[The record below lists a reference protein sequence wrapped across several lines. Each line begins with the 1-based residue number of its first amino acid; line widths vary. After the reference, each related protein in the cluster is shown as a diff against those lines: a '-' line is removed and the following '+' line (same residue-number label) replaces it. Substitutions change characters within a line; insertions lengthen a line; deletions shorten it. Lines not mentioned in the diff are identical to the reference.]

1 MIKNN
6 SRATRRYQPNPQQEL
21 FALLTPRQQQVL
33 AGILRDLKPRAQG
46 KLCQKLIDYLNNGR
60 MEMSSSFVVDSLAIY
75 LAMPSNS
82 HCKPNPL
89 PLLSTGNRAGEG
101 RRDMK

>member
-1 MIKNN
+1 MIRNN

-21 FALLTPRQQQVL
+21 FALLTPRQQKVL

-60 MEMSSSFVVDSLAIY
+60 MEMCSSFVVDSLAIF
-75 LAMPSNS
+75 LMSPSEDQFLP
-82 HCKPNPL
+82 KPNAVHPL
-89 PLLSTGNRAGEG
+89 PCRHYEPEEVIE
-101 RRDMK
+101 